1 MKVSRERELKLSV
14 PAGFR
19 VPSLE
24 LVDGLVA
31 TPRGRRRLL
40 ATYLDTDDL
49 RLARFGVTLRHRSPE
64 GWTLKLPAGADGEV
78 VVRDELVFGGSVRR
92 PPEQA
97 IDLVQAYARGQPVEP
112 RARLRTLRTVVELTD
127 GEGTRIGELV
137 DDRVSSLDE
146 ERHVQ
151 STFRELELELELAEG
166 APRRL
171 VKRLVRLLESAGAER
186 AEQMPKLVRA
196 LGAPAQAPPD
206 VAAVELDA
214 DSTAGD
220 VVRGALATAV
230 ARLIHHD
237 PLVRLDAHLEG
248 VHKARVATR
257 TLRSDLRTFEPLLDP
272 AWSKT
277 LRSEL
282 GWLAALLGRV
292 RDTDVLLA
300 GLEERAGTLAAAE
313 AKAAARVLDT
323 LRAERAEALA
333 ELLAALRG
341 ERYVELLDRLVAAA
355 SSPALTAEAA
365 GPASELV
372 PPLVRQPWRALERTV
387 EVLGKRPD
395 DAALHDVRI
404 RAKRCRYAAEAA
416 APVLG
421 KRAGAFARAAAD
433 LQQVLGDLN
442 DAVVAES
449 WLRRFAAARR
459 SSAAVFAAG
468 ELAALERGA
477 ADQARANWRRAWKA
491 LVAALP
497 RSLA

>member
-19 VPSLE
+19 LPSLE

-31 TPRGRRRLL
+31 EPRGRRRLL
-40 ATYLDTDDL
+40 ATYLDTEDF
-49 RLARFGVTLRHRSPE
+49 RLARFGVTLRHRTGE
-64 GWTLKLPAGADGEV
+64 GWTLKLPAGADGDA

-97 IDLVQAYARGQPVEP
+97 IDLVQAYARARPIVP
-112 RARLRTLRTVVELTD
+112 CARLRTLRTVVELTD
-127 GEGTRIGELV
+127 AEGTRVGELV

-151 STFRELELELELAEG
+151 STFRELEIELSKD
-166 APRRL
+166 APTRL

-186 AEQMPKLVRA
+186 SEPMPKLVRA

-214 DSTAGD
+214 DSAAGD
-220 VVRGALATAV
+220 VVRNALATAV
-230 ARLIHHD
+230 TRLIHYD
-237 PLVRLDAHLEG
+237 PLVRLDTDPEG
-248 VHKARVATR
+248 VHKVRVATR

-272 AWSKT
+272 AWSNA

-300 GLEERAGTLAAAE
+300 GLEDRAGTLAAAE

-333 ELLAALRG
+333 ELLLALRG

-355 SSPALTAEAA
+355 SAPALTAEAA
-365 GPASELV
+365 GPARELV

-387 EVLGKRPD
+387 EALGKRPD
-395 DAALHDVRI
+395 DGALHDVRI

-421 KRAGAFARAAAD
+421 KRAGAFARAVAD

-442 DAVVAES
+442 DAVVAEA
-449 WLRRFAAARR
+449 WLRRFAASRR

-477 ADQARANWRRAWKA
+477 ADQARATWRRAWKA
-491 LVAALP
+491 LVAARP

>member
-1 MKVSRERELKLSV
+1 VKVSRERELKLSV

-19 VPSLE
+19 LPSLE
-24 LVDGLVA
+24 LVDGIVA
-31 TPRGRRRLL
+31 TPGGKRRLL
-40 ATYLDTDDL
+40 ATYLDTRDL
-49 RLARFGVTLRHRSPE
+49 RLARFGVTLRHRTGE

-78 VVRDELVFGGSVRR
+78 VVRDELVFPGSVRR

-112 RARLRTLRTVVELTD
+112 CARLRTLRTVVELAD
-127 GEGTRIGELV
+127 GEGTRVGELV

-146 ERHVQ
+146 ERHVL
-151 STFRELELELELAEG
+151 STFRELELELAEG

-214 DSTAGD
+214 NSTAGD
-220 VVRGALATAV
+220 VVRSALATAV
-230 ARLIHHD
+230 IRLIHHD

-341 ERYVELLDRLVAAA
+341 GRYVELLDRLVAAA
-355 SSPALTAEAA
+355 AAPALIPEAA

-372 PPLVRQPWRALERTV
+372 PPLVREPWRALERTV
-387 EVLGKRPD
+387 EALGKRPD
-395 DAALHDVRI
+395 DGALHDVRI
-404 RAKRCRYAAEAA
+404 RAKRCRYATEAA

-491 LVAALP
+491 LVAARP